1 MKFGLGDLAHY
12 ALRPA
17 VLLYDAA
24 YGTDLRDCI
33 KCKKR
38 RKQWNAMA
46 PYGGWL
52 ALIFTVTTLV
62 FVVSWGK

>member
-1 MKFGLGDLAHY
+1 MTPFGLGDLAHY

-33 KCKKR
+33 ECKR
-38 RKQWNAMA
+38 RRKLWNSWA
-46 PYGGWL
+46 PHGGTL
-52 ALIFTVTTLV
+52 LLIFFVTT
-62 FVVSWGK
+62 FIFMVSY